1 MTPPAPAPDPSPAP
15 RVLVADPLSRE
26 GIELLREAGAE
37 VLDLSGSSRAEIE
50 AAIAGCDALVVRSRT
65 KVDSRLLEAGTR
77 LKVVGRAGTGVDN
90 VDVKTATRRGVLV
103 LNAPN
108 ANLTSATEHSFAM
121 LLALA
126 RSIATADASMKR
138 GEWDR
143 KSFLG
148 RELHG
153 KTLGI
158 VGLGRIGQRVAA
170 RARAFEM
177 QVAAFDPWL
186 APAVAERLGVELL
199 PLDDLLA
206 RADILTLHLPLTAE
220 TRNLLNAERLERLR
234 PGALVVNCSRGGVID
249 EAALLAALE
258 SGRVGGAA
266 LDVFAEEPP
275 RDRRLAAHPRVVA
288 TPHIGAQTRE
298 AQERVSVEICRMVL
312 DALAGSLEVSAVNL
326 PFTTD
331 GSLAGPYLVLGEQL
345 GRLASSLAS
354 GRLRRVQVDLWG
366 IDERLRVP
374 VAMAAAKGA
383 LEPFLGEAVNYVN
396 VEWLARE
403 RGVELVR
410 TIHHQPGD
418 YSQQVGVAVTGGEE
432 TDGGGD
438 AVALRGTLFGER
450 QPRVVRLGNH
460 PLEFRLEGRLLVL
473 KSWDVPGVVGKV
485 GTTLGALG
493 INIADI
499 HLARKDGEPDAWT
512 VLRLDQD
519 PTPEVLDGLAAL
531 PEIRRVHPVDL
542 RR

>member
-1 MTPPAPAPDPSPAP
+1 M
-15 RVLVADPLSRE
+15 
-26 GIELLREAGAE
+26 
-37 VLDLSGSSRAEIE
+37 
-50 AAIAGCDALVVRSRT
+50 
-65 KVDSRLLEAGTR
+65 
-77 LKVVGRAGTGVDN
+77 
-90 VDVKTATRRGVLV
+90 
-103 LNAPN
+103 
-108 ANLTSATEHSFAM
+108 
-121 LLALA
+121 
-126 RSIATADASMKR
+126 
-138 GEWDR
+138 
-143 KSFLG
+143 
-148 RELHG
+148 
-153 KTLGI
+153 
-158 VGLGRIGQRVAA
+158 
-170 RARAFEM
+170 
-177 QVAAFDPWL
+177 
-186 APAVAERLGVELL
+186 
-199 PLDDLLA
+199 
-206 RADILTLHLPLTAE
+206 
-220 TRNLLNAERLERLR
+220 
-234 PGALVVNCSRGGVID
+234 
-249 EAALLAALE
+249 
-258 SGRVGGAA
+258 
-266 LDVFAEEPP
+266 
-275 RDRRLAAHPRVVA
+275 VA

-418 YSQQVGVAVTGGEE
+418 YSQQVGVSVTGEE
-432 TDGGGD
+432 TDGDGD
-438 AVALRGTLFGER
+438 EVSLRGTLFAER